1 VLPREGDNPKK
12 ENKPMNDKLF
22 NNYNFLGTNEDYSQ
36 DDEEQAVEMDNGE
49 QGEEQDPSQR

>member
-1 VLPREGDNPKK
+1 
-12 ENKPMNDKLF
+12 MNDKLF
-22 NNYNFLGTNEDYSQ
+22 NTYNFLGTNEDYSQ